1 MTKSIFSR
9 AANRADKV
17 IASIADRLNGNH
29 SRRVALH
36 RRASAI
42 ADDIRRQKL
51 EEKRARANSLLGS
64 SPSGHRAMLHWRAE
78 FHRNAV

>member
-1 MTKSIFSR
+1 MTQNIFSR

-17 IASIADRLNGNH
+17 IASIADRLSGNH

-51 EEKRARANSLLGS
+51 AEKRVIANQRLGRI
-64 SPSGHRAMLHWRAE
+64 PQGHRLMLNLTAQN
-78 FHRNAV
+78 HRNAV